1 MVNAWAIWTFAWHLK
16 THAKFIVGRGI
27 FASLDEHLSD
37 HAGVFCTRRN
47 ARIVIRAAYFS

>member
-47 ARIVIRAAYFS
+47 AQIVIRTAYFS